1 MMSVCLHPHC
11 TEPQNPDNQRAC
23 RSCGAKLL
31 IKSRYR
37 ALQPIKMGKFIR
49 TFKGVDTAFSANAP
63 IQLKQIL
70 LPDEILKNSANRQR
84 AIEIFKQSVAA
95 LHTLKDVPNLQT
107 PIDYSVVGNGLYLI
121 EALPHGSTLSELLQN
136 QSYLTE
142 SQIQKLLEDLLPAL
156 QTLHES
162 SLLHRDIQPEHI
174 LYSHHSGTFTLINF
188 GFPQLIAEM
197 MQNSI
202 LKAGEYLIGDPAY
215 SAQEQLTGKATF
227 ASDLYSLGVVCLQA
241 ATGIEPTYLLDY
253 QGKHWNYQDYLT
265 HNSLSPAFCKIL
277 EQMAAPSLLDR
288 YANIELL
295 LKDLRHQDAS
305 AAEQPVTQ
313 LSSQQ
318 AAEKAIHWLVN
329 AALPSFNAVQEKAIH
344 IANQFSKPK

>member
-11 TEPQNPDNQRAC
+11 TDPQNPETQRAC

-31 IKSRYR
+31 IKSHYR

-288 YANIELL
+288 YTNIELL

-318 AAEKAIHWLVN
+318 AAEKALHWLVN